1 MRTVLLLRKSA
12 ESEKL
17 IFNAIKKKILEHLTS
32 LEEKEK
38 ATIEKAFSKMLML
51 AKGGKGLPVG
61 TVRDWKGK
69 KFIKTAPGKWKPKY
83 ESHSRGA
90 KLAISALKKK
100 IAACDTAKDMMN
112 VMLENRDRFSDKNG
126 NPLPFVQELSKFI
139 TETQE
144 KKRTGGASKKE
155 TLSENDKKYYKT
167 LLIDTAEKFRVG
179 TGTKDEYQKYLGEPI
194 NTPLGIV
201 KMGENQYQKF
211 VKNNRQDLFIAAH
224 DTLKDPALVFTAEN
238 GAKVYTKCFLTSKG
252 KQKNIVSITIDKGD
266 VSVSIST
273 HEERLNQIFKK
284 IEKAGILYEKEPGSR
299 DGTVHRKG
307 AADRDGITHIPTTSI
322 PDSDKKTSAGLEK
335 NHKQYYAAEH
345 TSGDEAGK
353 FTNKGAE
360 KKWYEKPPATEK
372 ELLDFAKRAIEE
384 NANERLFVGH
394 VSSEAQKRI
403 KEVTGLD
410 AKSIILDSNSVRHV
424 MNKEAHNLEL
434 EDLKYMQEVI
444 NDPSSIKLSERK
456 HRYNPVIEFRKDING
471 EITFVEEFRSN
482 RGQLELVT
490 CYRKKRKSAV
500 KVSMLRKSTPP
511 ETNVRNCDDGQTDI
525 SISQSQEKSSIKKAG

>member
-17 IFNAIKKKILEHLTS
+17 IFNAIKKKILDYLAS
-32 LEEKEK
+32 LEKKEK
-38 ATIEKAFSKMLML
+38 AAIEKAFSKMLML

-139 TETQE
+139 DETQE
-144 KKRTGGASKKE
+144 NHVR
-155 TLSENDKKYYKT
+155 
-167 LLIDTAEKFRVG
+167 
-179 TGTKDEYQKYLGEPI
+179 
-194 NTPLGIV
+194 
-201 KMGENQYQKF
+201 
-211 VKNNRQDLFIAAH
+211 
-224 DTLKDPALVFTAEN
+224 FTDN
-238 GAKVYTKCFLTSKG
+238 
-252 KQKNIVSITIDKGD
+252 
-266 VSVSIST
+266 
-273 HEERLNQIFKK
+273 
-284 IEKAGILYEKEPGSR
+284 
-299 DGTVHRKG
+299 
-307 AADRDGITHIPTTSI
+307 
-322 PDSDKKTSAGLEK
+322 
-335 NHKQYYAAEH
+335 
-345 TSGDEAGK
+345 
-353 FTNKGAE
+353 GAE

-384 NANERLFVGH
+384 NANERLFVGY

-403 KEVTGLD
+403 KEATGLD

-444 NDPSSIKLSERK
+444 NDPSSIKLSEQK
-456 HRYNPVIEFRKDING
+456 YYHNAVIEFRKDISG
-471 EITFVEEFRSN
+471 EITFVEEFRAK

-490 CYRKKRKSAV
+490 CYRKKRKSAANA
-500 KVSMLRKSTPP
+500 SMLRKSTSP
-511 ETNVRNCDDGQTDI
+511 ETNVLSRNDGQINT
-525 SISQSQEKSSIKKAG
+525 SIPQSDEKSSIRKAG